1 MLRKLIEVDWNFSD
15 ILKKGIKELKFGFV
29 LIVKIIKKGK
39 IEI

>member
-15 ILKKGIKELKFGFV
+15 ILKKEIKELKFGFV
-29 LIVKIIKKGK
+29 FIVKIIKKDK